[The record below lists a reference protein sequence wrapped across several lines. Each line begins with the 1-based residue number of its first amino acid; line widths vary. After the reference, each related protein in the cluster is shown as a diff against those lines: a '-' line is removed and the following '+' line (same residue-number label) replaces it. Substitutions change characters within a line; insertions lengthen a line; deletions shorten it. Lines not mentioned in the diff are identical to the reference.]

1 MATWR
6 YGAALAGILAGLG
19 GAAYLAFDSITE
31 ADGSRVLPAPVAP
44 EPAPEVT
51 VAVPPRDSTP
61 APVVDSASAPE
72 PEVSAAPIPTPPRPA
87 PWRPEPRQAMRDS
100 VYLLTQ
106 AGRDA
111 EALQLL
117 DRWLASHP
125 DDRDVRLESARLRL
139 RTGDRAGA
147 WQAYEQLLAGGGST
161 EELSEYAAALL
172 ANGENARAAQRYG
185 ELLQR
190 DPSRAEWRL
199 GAARALAW
207 DGRPREALEVLRV
220 AGDDPDGGLAALR
233 EQLRRQVEPT
243 SAEAREWLTASPTD
257 TLARLALARALV
269 REGRAREALLEY
281 DRLLAAAPSADRY
294 AEAAGVAA
302 GIPDSVATAR
312 LLGGAMALAP
322 ADTALRRRY
331 REALAWSGDRAGA
344 ITQLDTLIDAAPTAA
359 LHLERA
365 RLRSW
370 TGDPTGAMADAN
382 ASIAMSPNAE
392 AYALLG
398 DLHRWQGQRAPARS
412 AYTLGLLQDPNSEAL
427 QAGLAELH
435 RTRYR
440 DLPWDPDEGL
450 GVTVRTLSDNED
462 FGSQVGRVVAGITLG
477 IERRTVVSAGAEVR
491 RLDRDSANANLADD
505 LWGVGGD
512 VGVSQR
518 WGRLRAAGRV
528 GLLTFSGVRDIVTG
542 SLSLEGP
549 LGGGRWIV
557 EGARIPAYET
567 LRSSRTLVTGPEPAT
582 AVTGLLGGLTVNVP
596 LSSRV
601 ELWSRGEVL
610 GLSDDNLRS
619 GIQAAVRV
627 GVVPSLSVLYAGGL
641 LAFADSSDTY
651 WSPTYYT
658 LHSLGLEYRR
668 RWADGWYVAGQGL
681 VGNAWYEERLPGGR
695 VSSSAFQWSATAEA
709 GWQTLR
715 WDLGAWAAF
724 GTDRSGDY
732 RSLSTTL
739 HARYRW

>member
-6 YGAALAGILAGLG
+6 YGAALAGILVGLG

-31 ADGSRVLPAPVAP
+31 SDATLAPPGP
-44 EPAPEVT
+44 EPPGPDTAPT
-51 VAVPPRDSTP
+51 VAATPRD
-61 APVVDSASAPE
+61 AVSAPIIDSTAASPSE
-72 PEVSAAPIPTPPRPA
+72 PVTAAATPSVA
-87 PWRPEPRQAMRDS
+87 PWRPEPRQVMRDS
-100 VYLLTQ
+100 LQFLVQ

-111 EALQLL
+111 AAVGLL
-117 DRWLASHP
+117 DRWLAEHP
-125 DDRDVRLESARLRL
+125 TDRDARLESARLRL
-139 RTGDRAGA
+139 RIGDPAGA
-147 WQAYEQLLAGGGST
+147 WQDYALLLADRGMT
-161 EELSEYAAALL
+161 DTHAEYAAALL
-172 ANGENARAAQRYG
+172 ASGEHAAAAQRYG

-190 DPSRAEWRL
+190 DPSRADWRL

-207 DGRPREALEVLRV
+207 DGRPREALDLLR
-220 AGDDPDGGLAALR
+220 GTREDPGGELAALA
-233 EQLRRQVEPT
+233 EQLRRQVESST
-243 SAEAREWLTASPTD
+243 IEAREWLAVNPAD

-269 REGRAREALLEY
+269 REGRAREALPEY
-281 DRLLAAAPSADRY
+281 DQLLMSAPSAERF

-302 GIPDSVATAR
+302 GIPDSSAAAR
-312 LLGGAMALAP
+312 LLGSALTLAP
-322 ADTALRRRY
+322 ADTLLRRRY

-344 ITQLDTLIDAAPTAA
+344 IAQLDSLIAARPTAA
-359 LHLERA
+359 LHGERA

-370 TGDPTGAMADAN
+370 SGDVAGAMADAD
-382 ASIAMSPNAE
+382 ASIALSPNAE

-398 DLHRWQGQRAPARS
+398 DLHRWQGQRSPARS
-412 AYTLGLLQDPNSEAL
+412 AYRLGLRQEPNSDAL
-427 QAGLAELH
+427 RSGLEELY

-440 DLPWDPDEGL
+440 DLPWDLDEGL
-450 GVTVRTLSDNED
+450 GVAVRTLSDNEG
-462 FGSQVGRVVAGITLG
+462 FGSQVGRVAAGVALG
-477 IERRTVVSAGAEVR
+477 EERRTVVSAGVETR
-491 RLDRDSANANLADD
+491 HLDRDPANTNLADGR
-505 LWGVGGD
+505 WGVGAD

-528 GLLTFSGVRDIVTG
+528 GLLTFDGVADVVTG
-542 SLSLEGP
+542 SASLEGA

-557 EGARIPAYET
+557 DGARIPAYET
-567 LRSSRTLVTGPEPAT
+567 LRSSRTLVTGPVPAT
-582 AVTGLLGGLTVNVP
+582 AVTGLMGGLTVSLP

-619 GIQAAVRV
+619 GIQAAVRL
-627 GVVPSLSVLYAGGL
+627 GVAPSLSVLYAGGL
-641 LAFADSSDTY
+641 LAFADSSATY
-651 WSPTYYT
+651 WSPAYYT
-658 LHSLGLEYRR
+658 LHSVGLEYRR
-668 RWADGWYVAGQGL
+668 RWPSGAYVAAQGL

-715 WDLGAWAAF
+715 WDVGGWAAF

-739 HARYRW
+739 RARYRW